1 MSTDTWVVTPT
12 YNEAENLERLVRGLR
27 AELPQVGVLVVDDG
41 SPDGTGDIAEAL
53 GAELGR
59 VEVLH
64 RAGKQGLA
72 SAYVDGFGRLLAEGA
87 ARIVQMDADLS
98 HDPADVPRLLA
109 ALDAGADL
117 ALGSRYVP
125 GGGTRNWP
133 LNRRLLSR
141 FGSIYSRLW
150 LGLPYRD
157 LTGGFKA
164 WTRDALAGALAE
176 PLASDGY
183 AFQVEM
189 TWRTVGAGGRVSE
202 VPIIFTERED
212 GVSKMSRDIA
222 IEAAWLV
229 PRLRLRR

>member
-12 YNEAENLERLVRGLR
+12 YNEAENLERLVRSLR
-27 AELPQVGVLVVDDG
+27 AVLPQVGVLVVDDG
-41 SPDGTGDIAEAL
+41 SPDGTGQLAEAL
-53 GAELGR
+53 GEELGG

-64 RAGKQGLA
+64 REGKQGLA
-72 SAYVDGFGRLLAEGA
+72 SAYVAGFQRLLDQDVG
-87 ARIVQMDADLS
+87 RVVQMDADLS
-98 HDPADVPRLLA
+98 HDPADVPRLLM
-109 ALDAGADL
+109 ALDDGADL

-133 LNRRLLSR
+133 LNRRMLSR
-141 FGSIYSRLW
+141 FGSLYSRLW

-164 WTRDALAGALAE
+164 WTRATLQEALSK

-189 TWRTVGAGGRVSE
+189 TWRAVRGGRSITE
-202 VPIIFTERED
+202 VPIVFTERED

-229 PRLRLRR
+229 PQLRLRR